1 MNKLEQQLYSL
12 AETAELLGVSRK
24 TLYNYR
30 RDNKIKTVQMGRQV
44 KVHKDEIQRITK
56 EGISLDK

>member
-12 AETAELLGVSRK
+12 AETAELLGISRK